1 MRLSGELPASQGK
14 KPPEIAD
21 MFVGCLLLL
30 LVDGTAGGAH
40 TSTGRA
46 PLLALRGGARTSY
59 SNSRPIISSSWENG
73 AGSEL
78 QQEQPRQEQRLLPA
92 SQSNNDMSGAE
103 RVYVLQQFAQPAVR
117 LTFLRKVYS
126 IVAVQLAFTAAIVAA
141 LRTHPAF
148 LYAVVRR
155 LGQGL
160 FFLPMLPVL
169 LLSLL
174 ERERNSGSGLAYFL
188 LAIFTA
194 FEGLAVGVVSS
205 QFPLDLVLRAVFST
219 AAATAGLSAYALTTK
234 RDFTVFG
241 GLLSSCVTGV
251 FVLSLLQVFMRGS
264 VLHSLHAGFCT
275 LLFCAYLVFNTQAM
289 MGGKKQRQVRPTE
302 HIMGA
307 VQIYTD
313 IMGLFM
319 HLLQSMARAD
329 RD

>member
-1 MRLSGELPASQGK
+1 MTAMLW
-14 KPPEIAD
+14 
-21 MFVGCLLLL
+21 CLLFM
-30 LVDGTAGGAH
+30 LVDGV
-40 TSTGRA
+40 SGRV

-59 SNSRPIISSSWENG
+59 SNSRPIVSRSWEDGGNI
-73 AGSEL
+73 EL
-78 QQEQPRQEQRLLPA
+78 QQTAIPV
-92 SQSNNDMSGAE
+92 SQSTGTSNDDMMSDAE
-103 RVYVLQQFAQPAVR
+103 RVYVLQQFAQPAIR

-126 IVAVQLAFTAAIVAA
+126 IVAVQLAVTAAIVAA
-141 LRTHPAF
+141 LRMHPAF
-148 LYAVVRR
+148 LHTVVRR

-174 ERERNSGSGLAYFL
+174 ERERTSGSRLAYFL
-188 LAIFTA
+188 LAVFTA

-205 QFPLDLVLRAVFST
+205 QFPLALVLRAVFATS
-219 AAATAGLSAYALTTK
+219 AATIGLSAYALTTK
-234 RDFTVFG
+234 RDFTVYG

-251 FVLSLLQVFMRGS
+251 FVLSLLQLFMGGS
-264 VLHSLHAGFCT
+264 MLHSLHAGFGT
-275 LLFCAYLVFNTQAM
+275 LLFCVYLVFNTQAM
-289 MGGKKQRQVRPTE
+289 MGGKKERQLRPTE

-319 HLLQSMARAD
+319 HVLQSMARAE